1 MIYLYVM
8 IGGAFGASLRY
19 LISSKVNQILV
30 SKLLFPWGTFAVN
43 IIGSLIIGILMG
55 LFEFKEVSPE
65 IRLMFITGFLGALT
79 TFSSFSYETF
89 SLFRD
94 GDIKLALLNIILN
107 NLFCILFTFI
117 GYRIILL
124 IKG

>member
-1 MIYLYVM
+1 M